1 MGLDDPQVPLPD
13 GVERRHQLQAAELL
27 GAAPRAVLADQ
38 LPAGPLEQVAVVV
51 DPQPVLV
58 VEPVVDQS
66 PPAGPEGEEVEL
78 GDGGVDRGVVV
89 LERAGP
95 VRGLTRSWA
104 LTRGGQAWRVL
115 GIILLAALLTG
126 IFSSAVTLPISAVVQ
141 ALVGLT
147 TDDLSAQLTGTVIIE
162 HVVQLVVN
170 AVVTPFSAGVTA
182 LLYLDQRVRR
192 EGLDMT
198 MIRAAQERA
207 AARRA

>member
-1 MGLDDPQVPLPD
+1 ERWSWGRCCHRGWTTSRSSWAESGPFGDQVGLDDPQVPLPD

-89 LERAGP
+89 GK
-95 VRGLTRSWA
+95 
-104 LTRGGQAWRVL
+104 
-115 GIILLAALLTG
+115 
-126 IFSSAVTLPISAVVQ
+126 
-141 ALVGLT
+141 
-147 TDDLSAQLTGTVIIE
+147 
-162 HVVQLVVN
+162 
-170 AVVTPFSAGVTA
+170 
-182 LLYLDQRVRR
+182 
-192 EGLDMT
+192 
-198 MIRAAQERA
+198 
-207 AARRA
+207 